1 MLKKFLGELNLIRKQ
16 SKKKEFTVDI
26 NEMQS
31 LLQTKLKPQRYAHC
45 IGVMN
50 TAVEL
55 AKRFNVDEK
64 KAALA
69 GLLHDCAREFETS
82 QLLAEA
88 QKRHLYITDIDRQ
101 LPILMHAPLGTAIAK
116 EEYGV
121 HDTAILK
128 AIASHTVGGANMSNL
143 DKIIYLADMIEP
155 HRKYDEVDKLRQL
168 AATKDLDTVMISAF
182 DQSITFIMRKG
193 HTIHPYTV
201 AARNEILLNREL

>member
-1 MLKKFLGELNLIRKQ
+1 M
-16 SKKKEFTVDI
+16 DI
-26 NEMQS
+26 NEMQAI
-31 LLQTKLKPQRYAHC
+31 LQTKLKPQRFAHC
-45 IGVMN
+45 LGVMD
-50 TAVEL
+50 TAIML
-55 AKRFNVDEK
+55 AKRFDVNQEQ
-64 KAALA
+64 AAIA

-82 QLLAEA
+82 ELIAES

-128 AIASHTVGGANMSNL
+128 AIASHTVGGANMSKL

-155 HRKYDEVDKLRQL
+155 HRDFPEVDKLREM
-168 AATKDLDTVMISAF
+168 AATLDLDTVMISAF
-182 DQSITFIMRKG
+182 NQSIQFIMRKG

-201 AARNEILLNREL
+201 AARNEILLKRDL